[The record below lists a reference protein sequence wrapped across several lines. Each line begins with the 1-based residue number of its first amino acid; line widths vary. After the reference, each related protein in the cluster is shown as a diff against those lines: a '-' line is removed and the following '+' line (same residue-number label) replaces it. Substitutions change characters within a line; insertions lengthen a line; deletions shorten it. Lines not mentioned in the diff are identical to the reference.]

1 MSTSHPSARPERCTS
16 ATARVH
22 PPVFLSPSALEAL
35 RAENVEDAPRRK
47 SARGGACEGDQRR
60 ESPLSRPLA
69 PPHPK
74 CYPSP
79 RFLWP
84 TFLQHLTTQ
93 APGDQTS
100 LMYPPQPPSL
110 PSPPRRQPR
119 GAGVP
124 SLLNNPLYLPK
135 SRPPHAS
142 ARPGFP
148 PAFLF
153 RRHSIRPAMH
163 SINLQ
168 SNSISLQSSS
178 IDLNQPSINLNQHSI
193 NPTPHPR
200 GVGNP
205 ARQGRAVGISP
216 SSSHSLVQPV
226 ALPQVPHPERIHP

>member
-1 MSTSHPSARPERCTS
+1 M
-16 ATARVH
+16 
-22 PPVFLSPSALEAL
+22 FLSPFLNLIGILSIPNLYVNFPPS
-35 RAENVEDAPRRK
+35 RAPRTEIVEDAPRRK
-47 SARGGACEGDQRR
+47 SPRGGAREADQPRQ
-60 ESPLSRPLA
+60 SPLSRPLA

-84 TFLQHLTTQ
+84 TSLQQLTTQ

-100 LMYPPQPPSL
+100 LMYPPQPPSR
-110 PSPPRRQPR
+110 PSPPRRHPR
-119 GAGVP
+119 GAGLQ
-124 SLLNNPLYLPK
+124 SLLNNPPYLPK
-135 SRPPHAS
+135 SRPPHPS
-142 ARPGFP
+142 ARPVFTP
-148 PAFLF
+148 DFLF

-168 SNSISLQSSS
+168 SNSINLQSSS

-226 ALPQVPHPERIHP
+226 ALPQVPHPERIYP

>member
-47 SARGGACEGDQRR
+47 SPRGGACEEDQGR

-74 CYPSP
+74 CYPTP

-84 TFLQHLTTQ
+84 TSLQHLTTQ

-100 LMYPPQPPSL
+100 LMYPPQPPSR
-110 PSPPRRQPR
+110 PSPPRCQPR

-124 SLLNNPLYLPK
+124 SLLNNPPYPPK
-135 SRPPHAS
+135 SRPPHPS
-142 ARPGFP
+142 GRPGFT

-168 SNSISLQSSS
+168 SSSINLQSSS

-205 ARQGRAVGISP
+205 ARQGRAVGIFP